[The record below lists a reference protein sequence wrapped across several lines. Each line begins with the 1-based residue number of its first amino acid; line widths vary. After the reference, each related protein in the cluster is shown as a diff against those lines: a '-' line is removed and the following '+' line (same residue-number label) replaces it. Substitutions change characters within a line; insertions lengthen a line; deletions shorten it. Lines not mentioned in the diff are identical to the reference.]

1 MVVFPAPVGPTIA
14 VSEPGAASMLK
25 SSKFTKINRSQMLP
39 GDIFLKNGHV
49 MFFLGKTG
57 SKYAVIEANASY
69 SRVVYRELSSSS
81 LSAYGSSRSTG
92 F

>member
-1 MVVFPAPVGPTIA
+1 
-14 VSEPGAASMLK
+14 
-25 SSKFTKINRSQMLP
+25 MLP

-81 LSAYGSSRSTG
+81 LSAYGSYRYTG